1 MRFLPTELAGAVL
14 IEPERRSDERGFF
27 VRIFCEAEFAAAG
40 LATHFPQA
48 NASGNPRAGTLR
60 GLHYQRPPHAEIKV
74 VRCTRGAIF
83 DVILDL
89 RHGSPSHG
97 RWQGFTLSAANG
109 HMLYVPEGFAHGYQ
123 TLEDDTEVSYR
134 VSHPYA
140 PGAEAGLR
148 WDDPAFAI
156 AWPRPVTALS
166 QKDASWPDFVSD
178 SLAR

>member
-1 MRFLPTELAGAVL
+1 MRFLPTDLEGAVL

-27 VRIFCEAEFAAAG
+27 ARIFCEEEFAAAG
-40 LATHFPQA
+40 LETHFPQA

-74 VRCTRGAIF
+74 IRCPRGAIF

-89 RHGSPSHG
+89 RPGSPSHG

-123 TLEDDTEVSYR
+123 TLEDDTEVAYR
-134 VSHPYA
+134 VSHPYT
-140 PGAEAGLR
+140 PGAETGLR
-148 WDDPAFAI
+148 WNDPAFAI
-156 AWPRPVTALS
+156 AWPRPVTMLS
-166 QKDASWPDFVSD
+166 EKDAAWPDFD
-178 SLAR
+178 PAA